1 MILIVGAGLSGLFT
15 AYNLCKK
22 GIKFI
27 ILEKDSIGG
36 KIKSLN
42 YKNSIIECGPSV
54 INDNQVNLITLC
66 QELGIKLKYTSS
78 NFCSY
83 NNLVDPKNLNYHKGG
98 QVKDI
103 LSNEDIST
111 FDESQYMLYNDWLD
125 SVESEGKYMYIDGGF
140 KKLISTLY
148 NKLKKYIFKGELIKV
163 YNRQS
168 DTLPVTVDIKSN
180 NNIKTSSFYKIIFC
194 TTMTQLYNI
203 NFEKPLFDPCNHYTK
218 TMESLRV
225 YVILNTE
232 ASTLNDVFKNYNV
245 IYNKDFGLTIKISE
259 CVILLVYTDGKHAL
273 EMNNKERINTAA
285 KFYKLD
291 NNIKNVLTF
300 FYKDAFDAIVSEK
313 NLSFK
318 LEDRIFQ
325 SAFPDRYNQAWVEG
339 NLIQCKKIID
349 CIV

>member
-15 AYNLCKK
+15 ACNLYVK

-54 INDNQVNLITLC
+54 INDNQDNLITLC
-66 QELGIKLKYTSS
+66 KQLGIKLKYTSS
-78 NFCSY
+78 NFYSY
-83 NNLVDPKNLNYHKGG
+83 NNLVDPKNLSYDKG

-103 LSNEDIST
+103 LSKGDTST
-111 FDESQYMLYNDWLD
+111 FDESQYMLYNDWLK
-125 SVESEGKYMYIDGGF
+125 SVRNEGKYMYIDGGF
-140 KKLISTLY
+140 EKLISTLY

-163 YNRQS
+163 YNRQT

-203 NFEKPLFDPCNHYTK
+203 NFEKPLFVPYNHYTK
-218 TMESLRV
+218 RMESLRV

-259 CVILLVYTDGKHAL
+259 YIILLVYTDGKHAL
-273 EMNNKERINTAA
+273 EMNNKEKINTTA
-285 KFYKLD
+285 KFYNLD
-291 NNIKNVLTF
+291 KNIKEVKTF
-300 FYKDAFDAIVSEK
+300 FYKDAFDAIVSQE